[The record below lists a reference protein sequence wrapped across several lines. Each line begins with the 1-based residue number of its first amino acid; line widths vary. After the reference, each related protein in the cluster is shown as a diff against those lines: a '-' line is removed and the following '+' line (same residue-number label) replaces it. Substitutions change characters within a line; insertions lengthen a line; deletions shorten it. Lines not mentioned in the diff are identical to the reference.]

1 MKNGINV
8 KGNYHIFIMDELK
21 YKTCM
26 LSAEKSGAGGCRD
39 HGLVTS
45 ATVKYRFYFQ

>member
-8 KGNYHIFIMDELK
+8 KGNYHIFIRDELK

-26 LSAEKSGAGGCRD
+26 LSADK
-39 HGLVTS
+39 V
-45 ATVKYRFYFQ
+45 